1 MPSSNDMN
9 LEGGCICGAI
19 RYRVCG
25 QPRVVTHCHCTH
37 CRVAHA
43 APYVTWATFDTAD
56 VAFNGDSPGRYS
68 TRPKVTRTFCTT
80 CGTQLTYHHEDA
92 PEEIDLTVCSL
103 DDPEALTPEDHV
115 WCDRM
120 LSWVRPGDGL
130 PRFARS
136 RDDALPAD
144 PEGGET

>member
-1 MPSSNDMN
+1 
-9 LEGGCICGAI
+9 
-19 RYRVCG
+19 
-25 QPRVVTHCHCTH
+25 
-37 CRVAHA
+37 
-43 APYVTWATFDTAD
+43 VTWATFDTAD